1 MTIYKLLWGLT
12 CVVSISIGQILFKL
26 ASRKIVVKEYP
37 EFLYDL
43 IQNKYLIIGLVLYAL
58 TTMLWVG
65 LLRIVDLRYAY
76 PLMALAFVIVPVLA
90 KYFLGEELKFSS
102 VLGGAIIIA
111 GVCVSVKY

>member
-1 MTIYKLLWGLT
+1 MTIYKLLWGLA

-26 ASRKIVVKEYP
+26 ASRRIVFNDYSQ
-37 EFLYDL
+37 FISDL
-43 IQNKYLIIGLVLYAL
+43 IQNYYLIIGLLLYAL

-76 PLMALAFVIVPVLA
+76 PIMALAFVIVPILA

-102 VLGGAIIIA
+102 VLGGLIIVA
-111 GVCVSVKY
+111 GVCVSVRY

>member
-12 CVVSISIGQILFKL
+12 CVISISIGQILFKL
-26 ASRKIVVKEYP
+26 ASRKIVFKNYSQ
-37 EFLYDL
+37 FLYDL
-43 IQNKYLIIGLVLYAL
+43 TQNNYLIIGLVLYAL

-76 PLMALAFVIVPVLA
+76 PIMALAFVIVPVLA

-102 VLGGAIIIA
+102 VLGGLIIVA
-111 GVCVSVKY
+111 GVCVSVRY